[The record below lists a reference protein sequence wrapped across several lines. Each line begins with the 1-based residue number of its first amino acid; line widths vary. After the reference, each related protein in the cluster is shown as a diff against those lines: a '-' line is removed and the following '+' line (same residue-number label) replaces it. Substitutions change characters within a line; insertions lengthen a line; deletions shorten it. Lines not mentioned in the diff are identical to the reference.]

1 MTQSDQRKKIL
12 QAALLPIAQNM
23 LEVES
28 IIANE
33 VKSAVSQVHDIA
45 SYITQAGGKRMRP
58 ALLILMARALG
69 ADEHKAAYL

>member
-33 VKSAVSQVHDIA
+33 VKSAVSQVL
-45 SYITQAGGKRMRP
+45 S
-58 ALLILMARALG
+58 LI
-69 ADEHKAAYL
+69 HI